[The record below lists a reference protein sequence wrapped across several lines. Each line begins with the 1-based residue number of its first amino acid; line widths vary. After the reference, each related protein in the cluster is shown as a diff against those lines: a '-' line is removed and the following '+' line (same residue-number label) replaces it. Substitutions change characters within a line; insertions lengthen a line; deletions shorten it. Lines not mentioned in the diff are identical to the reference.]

1 MNYPLLI
8 IESLD
13 DRSEYV
19 ALGYHNSTPGADDED
34 TIIWAMEATRARVA
48 DTATDEDRARILG
61 WVRRGE
67 AMRRQARVT
76 A

>member
-1 MNYPLLI
+1 MDYPLFI

-19 ALGYHNSTPGADDED
+19 ALGYHNSTPGAPDED
-34 TIIWAMEATRARVA
+34 TIIWAMEATLLRVA
-48 DTATDEDRARILG
+48 NAATDEDRARILG

-67 AMRRQARVT
+67 AMRRQARPAV
-76 A
+76 